1 MAQYELNLRDYWRI
15 IRRRKT
21 IIIFVVLVFGIGSF
35 FFTEL
40 RRPDP
45 IYMASATVKFERA
58 STIAGLFME
67 ALAWSPGDPLA
78 TQAEVIRSYP
88 VMEGVAKEM
97 GLIPEDA
104 DVGKSEKHMEIISEL
119 QGRITAKQVGNTNL
133 IELSAKDGDPKMAQI
148 LANTVANAY
157 REDNIR
163 TRNYQVIEA
172 KKFIESQM
180 AVIEE
185 RVRSSEETLK
195 NFRKKEKLFATG
207 TPLTGLADEY
217 VKLRMSIETI
227 DRALLN
233 LSATMEKQLDGI
245 KESSPIGVELS
256 VIAEDPSFPLYKQLS
271 EQELSKKTLLIHYT
285 KEHPAVKEIDAK
297 ITNLRAELRKELS
310 SRLRGYKERLKIL
323 EKELRDV
330 PEKALELARLEREAK
345 INNDIY
351 SLLKNKYQEVL
362 IKGAEQIQEVTV
374 IKPASL
380 PTVPIN
386 QVDIKT
392 NIFIGLFI
400 GLVFGLILAFVRE
413 TLDTSIGTI
422 EEVEAFLGVPVL
434 GVIPE
439 LSQKEAK
446 KDFEEK
452 YQSIA
457 DRIDLDFYYRFI
469 THFSP
474 KSTLSESY
482 RSLRTNIQYA
492 SPDKELKSILITSV
506 SLAERKTTTVINL
519 AITFAQM
526 GKRVMIVDADM
537 RRPAIHHLFGLKREP
552 GLSEIIIENVTL
564 EDATRTFT
572 DIILGSFGLEEFLTA
587 PGLDNLN
594 IITSGSTP
602 FNPPDLLASEK
613 MKTIIAR
620 LKNSYDV
627 VLLDA
632 PPVLPLTDTL
642 ILAPQMEGTIL
653 IYQVGRM
660 ARAALKRVK
669 SLLDGAH
676 AKIIGI
682 VLTGV
687 RAEIS
692 PDYYHHYYYYPEKP
706 GKKG

>member
-21 IIIFVVLVFGIGSF
+21 IIIFMVLAVSIGAF
-35 FFTEL
+35 IFTEF

-104 DVGKSEKHMEIISEL
+104 DAGKSEKYMGIISEL
-119 QGRITAKQVGNTNL
+119 QERITAKQVGNTNL
-133 IELSAKDGDPKMAQI
+133 IELSAKDGDPKKAQI

-157 REDNIR
+157 REDNIK

-195 NFRKKEKLFATG
+195 NFRKKEKLFAVG
-207 TPLTGLADEY
+207 TPLTGPADEY
-217 VKLRMSIETI
+217 VKVRMSIEAI
-227 DRALLN
+227 
-233 LSATMEKQLDGI
+233 EKQLDGI
-245 KESSPIGVELS
+245 KESSPIDVELS
-256 VIAEDPSFPLYKQLS
+256 IIAEDPSFPLYKQLS
-271 EQELSKKTLLIHYT
+271 EQELAKKTLLIHYM

-323 EKELRDV
+323 EKELRDI

-345 INNDIY
+345 INSDIY

-400 GLVFGLILAFVRE
+400 GLLFGLILAFVRE

-422 EEVEAFLGVPVL
+422 EEVEAFLGIPVL

-446 KDFEEK
+446 KDLEEK

-474 KSTLSESY
+474 KSTLAESY

-492 SPDKELKSILITSV
+492 SPDKELKSILVTSV
-506 SLAERKTTTVINL
+506 SLAERKTTTIINL

-537 RRPAIHHLFGLKREP
+537 RRPAIHHVFGLKRQP
-552 GLSEIIIENVTL
+552 GLSEIIIENTAL
-564 EDATRTFT
+564 EDAVRTFS
-572 DIILGSFGLEEFLTA
+572 DIILGGFGLEEFLTA

-660 ARAALKRVK
+660 ARGALKRVK

-706 GKKG
+706 GKKGDL